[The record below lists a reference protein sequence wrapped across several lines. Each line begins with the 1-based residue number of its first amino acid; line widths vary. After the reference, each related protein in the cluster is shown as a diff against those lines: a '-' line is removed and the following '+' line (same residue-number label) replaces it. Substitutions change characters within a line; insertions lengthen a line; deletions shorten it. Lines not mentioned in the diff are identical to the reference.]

1 MKNQEME
8 ARIRTAVSHAVPDE
22 LDSILSACMKEE
34 TTVTEFAQIKK
45 KSPAARILAAAA
57 ALLLVCTGIFGYQK
71 ILGNQIDYTVALDV
85 NPSIELKVN
94 ARERVVQAEAKNE
107 DARIVLKGMDLEGA
121 DVNVAANAIVGSMLK
136 NGYISELA
144 NSILVTVESGNAEKG
159 AELEK
164 RLSAEIS
171 NLLSTS
177 SVDGSVLSQT
187 LSGGA
192 ELQKTAGQ
200 YGISIGKA
208 RLIRTILDQTERYTF
223 EDLAGLTITELNL
236 IAASKEVRLDDISR
250 TGTASDKGY
259 IGTEKAKTIALEHA
273 GVQEADARALQIE
286 LDCYNGVVVYEVEFA
301 AGGKEYDYEINAKTG
316 MLVDYEIEYDDDDDG
331 RADDT
336 SSGAAYIGAAAAKK
350 VAFEH
355 SGVSGIVRELE
366 IDLETENGKIVY
378 EVQFKQ
384 GGMEYDYKIDAL
396 TGSILFRETE
406 KDGDWYDDSSD
417 ISGGTSQDIGAE
429 EALKA
434 AKKHGGI
441 SGEVYESEIDRE
453 TENGKLIYEIQF
465 KQDGIEYEYKV
476 DAQTGRVLSE
486 HTETDDGWHD
496 DRYKDTFNDDDDPED
511 DD

>member
-1 MKNQEME
+1 MLTLKLLREQPEY
-8 ARIRTAVSHAVPDE
+8 V
-22 LDSILSACMKEE
+22 
-34 TTVTEFAQIKK
+34 IKK
-45 KSPAARILAAAA
+45 LAVKNFDAKEI
-57 ALLLVCTGIFGYQK
+57 VEK
-71 ILGNQIDYTVALDV
+71 INALD
-85 NPSIELKVN
+85 
-94 ARERVVQAEAKNE
+94 
-107 DARIVLKGMDLEGA
+107 A
-121 DVNVAANAIVGSMLK
+121 D
-136 NGYISELA
+136 
-144 NSILVTVESGNAEKG
+144 
-159 AELEK
+159 
-164 RLSAEIS
+164 R
-171 NLLSTS
+171 
-177 SVDGSVLSQT
+177 
-187 LSGGA
+187 
-192 ELQKTAGQ
+192 
-200 YGISIGKA
+200 
-208 RLIRTILDQTERYTF
+208 
-223 EDLAGLTITELNL
+223 
-236 IAASKEVRLDDISR
+236 
-250 TGTASDKGY
+250 
-259 IGTEKAKTIALEHA
+259 
-273 GVQEADARALQIE
+273 RALQTE

-316 MLVDYEIEYDDDDDG
+316 MLVDYEIDYDDDDDG

-453 TENGKLIYEIQF
+453 TENGKLTFYADKGEF
-465 KQDGIEYEYKV
+465 TGEPIEKEYFGCGGVARIDDLQRKLI
-476 DAQTGRVLSE
+476 VLARNGFRH
-486 HTETDDGWHD
+486 HTAIGKGDMTDILREAFTTYLGYDMI
-496 DRYKDTFNDDDDPED
+496 EL
-511 DD
+511 